1 MASSK
6 EKAVGLKDAYVAGL
20 LDSAGPEV
28 AAKAGAGALQELAG
42 KVGMERGQ
50 IAGDFEDRMV
60 TPTSDNP
67 YGFPSDIRSSDDG
80 GNLPEGFNTWDDTK
94 KSAFFSL
101 PMVDI

>member
-6 EKAVGLKDAYVAGL
+6 DKAVALKDAYVAGL

-28 AAKAGAGALQELAG
+28 AAKAGAVAMQELAH
-42 KVGMERGQ
+42 KVGMEQGR

-60 TPTSDNP
+60 PPTSDNP
-67 YGFPSDIRSSDDG
+67 YGFPSEIRSSDDG
-80 GNLPEGFNTWDDTK
+80 GKLPEGFSTWDGAK
-94 KSAFFSL
+94 QNAFMSL